1 MNFPNISTQGLV
13 GIRYFSDINPW
24 IDFVVFV
31 KQEAVGITA
40 SEIAEAMDEFWL
52 STDNS
57 ECYGDI
63 VERKISSNYLII
75 FHDDEDES
83 WEYEEAWENMV
94 RESKPLH
101 DNRIGGF
108 S

>member
-1 MNFPNISTQGLV
+1 MNFPSISTKGLV

-31 KQEAVGITA
+31 KKEAVRTTA
-40 SEIAEAMDEFWL
+40 REIAEAMDEFWL
-52 STDNS
+52 GIDNC

-63 VERKISSNYLII
+63 VERNISSNCLII